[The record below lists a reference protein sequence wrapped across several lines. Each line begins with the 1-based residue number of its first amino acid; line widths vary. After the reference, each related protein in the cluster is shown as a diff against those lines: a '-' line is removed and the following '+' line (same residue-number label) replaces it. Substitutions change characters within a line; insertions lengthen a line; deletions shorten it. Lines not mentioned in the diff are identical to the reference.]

1 MKTRTNKEWE
11 FLYRR
16 FWRQPFAELPK
27 ELRAKLV
34 RGCQGK
40 AVYESCEEALKVI
53 AELPIRAGL
62 YLKAYSCPL
71 CYEYIEV
78 DGVRVMRYGIHIG
91 NSRDANQIPARAIRP
106 TRSELHTGL
115 D

>member
-27 ELRAKLV
+27 EIRAKLV

-40 AVYESCEEALKVI
+40 ACYESCEEALKVI
-53 AELPIRAGL
+53 AEMPIRGDF
-62 YLKAYSCPL
+62 YLHAYECPL
-71 CYEYIEV
+71 CYSFEEV
-78 DGVRVMRYGIHIG
+78 DGVRVMRRGIHIG
-91 NSRDANQIPARAIRP
+91 NSRNANQVPARAIRP
-106 TRSELHTGL
+106 QRTAIE
-115 D
+115 